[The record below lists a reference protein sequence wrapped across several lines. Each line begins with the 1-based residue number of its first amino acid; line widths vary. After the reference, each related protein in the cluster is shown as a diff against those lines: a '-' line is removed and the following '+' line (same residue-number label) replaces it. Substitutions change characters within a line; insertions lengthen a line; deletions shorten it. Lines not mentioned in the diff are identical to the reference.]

1 MVYVNTKSILYKKLI
16 FLGPVF
22 LVSITLFKLV
32 LKLFHA
38 TYELFHEIQFKCVNH
53 GNEYTNMKIMTLIQ
67 II

>member
-32 LKLFHA
+32 LKLFHV
-38 TYELFHEIQFKCVNH
+38 TYELFHEI
-53 GNEYTNMKIMTLIQ
+53 
-67 II
+67 